1 MSGEPCAFSNNLDYS
16 ANTYKTIHGVP
27 DINACCR
34 LCKEDSTCVR
44 FIYETEDKNNNNRRE
59 CFLKTEEASKEATS
73 PNDMYDCSCEKGMM
87 YYSLDIL
94 YPKLISNQCTRC

>member
-1 MSGEPCAFSNNLDYS
+1 MSGEPCAFSDNLDYN
-16 ANTYKTIHGVP
+16 ANTYKAINGVP

-34 LCKEDSTCVR
+34 LCKEDSTCVT

-59 CFLKTEEASKEATS
+59 CFLKTKEASKEATS
-73 PNDMYDCSCEKGMM
+73 SNDMFDCSCEKGMI

-94 YPKLISNQCTRC
+94 YPKCTINQ